1 MRNNNSIIVLA
12 AFLIIAFFTP
22 FLKWDDFTMSGFDF
36 VVSDLTPKLKYL
48 LVVVPLIG
56 LYLLVSS
63 MLDSQIKHSKYILS
77 IPLSAIV
84 LTYLDLEINSSSRV
98 LLGTNPFDI
107 SFLGTG
113 LAIIASYL
121 LIKTGS
127 KKERKIIY
135 PIQ

>member
-1 MRNNNSIIVLA
+1 MRNNNSIMVLA

-36 VVSDLTPKLKYL
+36 VVSDLTPKVKYI
-48 LVVVPLIG
+48 LVIVPLIG
-56 LYLLVSS
+56 LYLVVSS

-84 LTYLDLEINSSSRV
+84 LMYLALEINSSNRV
-98 LLGTNPFDI
+98 LLGTNPFGI
-107 SFLGTG
+107 SFLGTW
-113 LAIIASYL
+113 IAVIVSYL

-127 KKERKIIY
+127 RKERKIIY